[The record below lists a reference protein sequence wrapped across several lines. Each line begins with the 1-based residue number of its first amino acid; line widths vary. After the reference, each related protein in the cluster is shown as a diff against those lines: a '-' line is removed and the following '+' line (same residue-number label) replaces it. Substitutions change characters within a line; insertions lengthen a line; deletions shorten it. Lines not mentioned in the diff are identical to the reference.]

1 MATMDC
7 GGTATLLITTRL
19 KCRLGEN
26 WAAYRQKILEAS
38 SA

>member
-19 KCRLGEN
+19 KCRLGEKK
-26 WAAYRQKILEAS
+26 AKTKERRC
-38 SA
+38 